1 MDTRVLDCAYSG
13 VCGGCAWAGRPLG
26 EQKEEKL
33 NEVRT
38 LFPGAD
44 FVYSPL
50 SRVRDRADLVW
61 EDGRLGLYKLN
72 ERSILDI
79 ESCAMMS
86 PALEDFFK
94 TYRSRKP
101 PIGKGSVRLRVS
113 PKGEWGVWLDFANQD
128 VKSLFE
134 EKEYLRW
141 LSSIAFVEIGQRR
154 KHLIWKDDQPKLVD
168 PELRTWSETYA
179 EDGSAIPLYGPVGGF
194 TQSGFEAN
202 RALVG
207 AVVELVKKSGVT
219 DWVELFCGNGNF
231 TLALASAG
239 MSIEAVEM
247 DPLALEGL
255 QKNLP
260 PNVKLLRADVYLKSK
275 TLSNLDGRGL
285 LVDPPRAG
293 LREVLSV
300 LEDGNKPSVI
310 VYVSC
315 FTESFLADL
324 GRLESLGYRRQG
336 LQAINQFP
344 HSPHSEWAALLTRG

>member
-1 MDTRVLDCAYSG
+1 MDTRVLDCPYSG
-13 VCGGCAWAGRPLG
+13 VCGGCAWAGRPLV
-26 EQKEEKL
+26 EQNQEKL
-33 NEVRT
+33 NDVQT

-44 FVYSPL
+44 FVYAPL
-50 SRVRDRADLVW
+50 NRVRDKADLIW
-61 EDGRLGLYKLN
+61 EDGRLGLYKSS

-128 VKSLFE
+128 VKTLFE
-134 EKEYLRW
+134 EKDYLRW

-154 KHLIWKDDQPKLVD
+154 KHLIWKDDLPKLVD
-168 PELRTWSETYA
+168 PELRAWFETYSGN
-179 EDGSAIPLYGPVGGF
+179 GSAIPLYGPVGGF
-194 TQSGFEAN
+194 SQSGFEAN

-207 AVVELVKKSGVT
+207 AVLELVKESGVRT
-219 DWVELFCGNGNF
+219 WVELFCGNGNF

-247 DPLALEGL
+247 DPLAIEGL

-260 PNVKLLRADVYLKSK
+260 ANVKLSRADVYLKSK
-275 TLSNLDGRGL
+275 TLPSLEGRGL

-315 FTESFLADL
+315 FTESFVADL
-324 GRLESLGYRRQG
+324 ARLESLGYRRDR
-336 LQAINQFP
+336 LRAINQFP